1 MSDSPTESRRPTTR
15 GSTAPGNQNHTKAAS
30 GLEVIVHLG
39 YAYADGHL
47 EFLGY
52 FEYGECIRS
61 LELDG
66 KGAGR
71 GTNYRGSGGSADWVN
86 YYADGTR
93 ESFDA
98 WSDNGRPHPYPYKAW
113 VKEWIKWIE
122 ELDRYQGGHGNLP
135 Y

>member
-1 MSDSPTESRRPTTR
+1 MTFIDK
-15 GSTAPGNQNHTKAAS
+15 NYLS
-30 GLEVIVHLG
+30 GTYPEDAENGLV
-39 YAYADGHL
+39 ARFYADGHL

-122 ELDRYQGGHGNLP
+122 ELDRYQGGHGDLP